1 MSFVLDTDVVSQTS
15 KPLPA
20 SPAVEWL
27 KRHESDDLF
36 LSVMTISELR
46 YGVNLL
52 PSGKRRTGLME
63 FVKEVPLQF
72 KDRVLP
78 VTSAIADQAGVLL
91 AASRKAGF
99 TADLFDVIIG
109 ATALVHGFRVV
120 TLNGKHFKQLRVPVE
135 PL

>member
-1 MSFVLDTDVVSQTS
+1 
-15 KPLPA
+15 
-20 SPAVEWL
+20 
-27 KRHESDDLF
+27 
-36 LSVMTISELR
+36 MTISELR